1 MYKKSD
7 MHKVAF
13 LSVLVIL
20 LMTAC
25 KKEIEPVI
33 TDTRIPVVK
42 TASTYKVLQETN
54 ITYAEGLSHDS
65 WNSANTSVVPLFM
78 DSYVPENDLQ
88 NRPLLMLIHGG
99 AFLGGSKQQEALVDM
114 ADYYASRG
122 FVVFSIDYRLKDH
135 VGTIPQ
141 EWIDADSGDDPA
153 NLDQIYAM
161 YPAHRDA
168 KAALRWIVANADS
181 YHINTDYITVGG
193 GSAGAITSIGL
204 GASELG
210 DYKDEISLSEDNT
223 LSTTNLSQTYEVRT
237 ILDFWGS
244 DASIEILELIY
255 GYQRFDSNNPALF
268 IAHGSEDPTVPY
280 SSAEDLK
287 TIWETH
293 ENDFVFYPLEG
304 MGHGPWGAT
313 LNGKSLSDLS
323 FEFIVETQNLNIE

>member
-1 MYKKSD
+1 

-25 KKEIEPVI
+25 KKETEPTI
-33 TDTRIPVVK
+33 TDNGIPVVK
-42 TASTYKVLQETN
+42 ADSTYKVLQETN
-54 ITYAEGLSHDS
+54 ITYAEGLSHDN
-65 WNSANTSVVPLFM
+65 WNSAITSVVPLFM

-99 AFLGGSKQQEALVDM
+99 AFVGGSKQQDAIVDM
-114 ADYYASRG
+114 ANYYASRG
-122 FVVFSIDYRLKDH
+122 FVVFSIDYRLRDDI
-135 VGTIPQ
+135 GTIPQ
-141 EWIDADSGDDPA
+141 EWINATSGGAPG
-153 NLDQIYAM
+153 NLNQIYAM

-168 KAALRWIVANADS
+168 KAALRWIVANADD
-181 YHINTDYITVGG
+181 YNINTDYITVGG

-210 DYKDEISLSEDNT
+210 DYKDEIRLSEDNT
-223 LSTTNLSQTYEVRT
+223 LSTTNLSQTYEVQT

-244 DASIEILELIY
+244 NASIEILELIY

-268 IAHGSEDPTVPY
+268 IAHGNEDLTVPF

-287 TIWETH
+287 SIWETH
-293 ENDFVFYPLEG
+293 GNDFVFYPLEG

-323 FEFIVETQNLNIE
+323 FEFIVENQNLKVE